1 MEEYSDLNNEPYG
14 DLTDKEYLSFL
25 NEIKSGDEELEETQ
39 NESSEKIELE
49 EIQNESIEE
58 EVQSESTEEAQNE
71 LPIEE
76 AQNKSIEEAQS
87 ESEENAR
94 IEAYYGDDA
103 WQAFG
108 NHFHGKP
115 GMAKVRESL
124 RRGHEVRHRKLKEDR
139 IAIQR
144 MAFGQEYIRLSDT
157 IGSDN
162 LKLLI
167 TLLTAEHTRMIDKYA
182 NYINRRLAVLIYP
195 LIPRRLRT
203 CKMLYPESIRECPG
217 FLYKASEEY
226 GEGQSFWAMP
236 DIPYYFIQNTEQAI
250 LRDSTKYTNYL
261 IAVDK
266 AVAAYNAH
274 INARQKKELKYASML
289 IDKHVN
295 SYFDLLRLNPF
306 WFEIL
311 FKNLKDKIDSL

>member
-1 MEEYSDLNNEPYG
+1 MEEYNDLNNESYG

-25 NEIKSGDEELEETQ
+25 NEIKSDDE
-39 NESSEKIELE
+39 ELE
-49 EIQNESIEE
+49 EIQNESNEKIELE
-58 EVQSESTEEAQNE
+58 ETQNE

-76 AQNKSIEEAQS
+76 TAQS

-103 WQAFG
+103 WQTFG
-108 NHFHGKP
+108 IRLEGKP
-115 GMAKVRESL
+115 GMAEIRKSMQKGQETRNK
-124 RRGHEVRHRKLKEDR
+124 KLKENR

-144 MAFGQEYIRLSDT
+144 MAFDQEYIRLSDT

-182 NYINRRLAVLIYP
+182 NYINKRLTTLIFP
-195 LIPRRLRT
+195 LIPRRLRV
-203 CKMLYPESIRECPG
+203 CKMLYPESIKECPG

-226 GEGQSFWAMP
+226 GKGQSFWAMP

-274 INARQKKELKYASML
+274 VNTRQKKELKYASML

-311 FKNLKDKIDSL
+311 FKNLKDKINSL